1 VTSRKLRSRLR
12 WFQFMCLATMP
23 TLIIWGAQHNLWLAL
38 SATAML
44 VAIVGSIECILA
56 WMGRIM
62 EVMSTYK
69 NLLSSNRALTRT
81 MIEVA
86 HSYARKPDSSSRQP
100 SVFN

>member
-1 VTSRKLRSRLR
+1 VTSRKLRFRLR

-69 NLLSSNRALTRT
+69 NLLSSNRALNSDDDRGRAQLTHEGGQPR
-81 MIEVA
+81 
-86 HSYARKPDSSSRQP
+86 RRP

>member
-1 VTSRKLRSRLR
+1 VTSRKLRFRLR

-44 VAIVGSIECILA
+44 AAIVGSLECILT
-56 WMGRIM
+56 WTDRIM

-86 HSYARKPDSSSRQP
+86 HSYARKEDSPRRRP